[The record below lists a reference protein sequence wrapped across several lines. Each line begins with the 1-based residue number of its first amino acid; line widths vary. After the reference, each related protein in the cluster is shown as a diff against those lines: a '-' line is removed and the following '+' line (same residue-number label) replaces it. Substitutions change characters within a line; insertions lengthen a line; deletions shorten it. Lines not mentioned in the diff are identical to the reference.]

1 MATAKL
7 GSIGQI
13 FPLKIVDH
21 DCHAFL
27 KQRTCSGIKLLIEK
41 RRHCICVFSYGAPEI
56 VVGQM

>member
-13 FPLKIVDH
+13 FPFKIVDH
-21 DCHAFL
+21 DCHAHGL
-27 KQRTCSGIKLLIEK
+27 KLRIEK
-41 RRHCICVFSYGAPEI
+41 RRHRICVFSYGAPEI